1 MRLSPPNQK
10 EEELSHSL
18 IRENESI
25 EFAAKL
31 KVLLKDIR
39 FAQKSQRNF
48 HRENNSSSE
57 NENRKTKLQV
67 YLRKLELKPFDGS
80 ALNWESFWERFHSSV
95 HKIFI

>member
-1 MRLSPPNQK
+1 MHSKDSNILRLSPPNQK

-25 EFAAKL
+25 EFATKL
-31 KVLLKDIR
+31 KVLLKDIE
-39 FAQKSQRNF
+39 FAQKPQRNF

-67 YLRKLELKPFDGS
+67 
-80 ALNWESFWERFHSSV
+80 
-95 HKIFI
+95 